1 MAKYMISAAVIIVII
16 ALIVVAFSLQVRTN
30 KLLEENEELKSRLA
44 DINYTNEQLEKD
56 LDKEVDDDYVKK
68 VAEDELGLIPPDSKV
83 YYSDLP
89 N

>member
-56 LDKEVDDDYVKK
+56 LD
-68 VAEDELGLIPPDSKV
+68 
-83 YYSDLP
+83 
-89 N
+89 